1 MVLGRRLR
9 AQWARAGR
17 TRPGSDDIPAL
28 LEARSA
34 SVALAV
40 AGDSMHLH
48 DFVDRMTEARPEV
61 ANLNYWAHWIGELGE
76 VQVSDDFMRKPDAG
90 PWAGTRLLNHLVGRL
105 EPGSQHMP
113 LNLCTLHGLI
123 ASRPSLLSDRS
134 DIRTSLDGVLAK
146 LASVDSL
153 SRTNRKQL
161 SGLQYAL
168 RIADR

>member
-1 MVLGRRLR
+1 
-9 AQWARAGR
+9 
-17 TRPGSDDIPAL
+17 
-28 LEARSA
+28 
-34 SVALAV
+34 
-40 AGDSMHLH
+40 
-48 DFVDRMTEARPEV
+48 V

-76 VQVSDDFMRKPDAG
+76 VQVSDDFMQKPDAG